1 MKDNITC
8 LGQKTGDAGMTSPRM
23 ALKDAMDSLGE
34 AGAFRDGKKLL
45 VLGLDDTSENF
56 AVSFIQA
63 GMTMSQ
69 CVALCEVAKSIF
81 LKEMNYS

>member
-1 MKDNITC
+1 MTDNITC
-8 LGQKTGDAGMTSPRM
+8 LGQKSGDAGMTSPRS
-23 ALKDAMDSLGE
+23 ALKDAMDCLGE

-81 LKEMNYS
+81 LKEMDY